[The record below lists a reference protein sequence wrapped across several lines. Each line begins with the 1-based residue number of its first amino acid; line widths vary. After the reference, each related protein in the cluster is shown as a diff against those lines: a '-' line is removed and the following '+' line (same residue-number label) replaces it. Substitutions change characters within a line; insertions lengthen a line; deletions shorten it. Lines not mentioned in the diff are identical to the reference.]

1 MLPIAPSELEVLGG
15 MLLYD
20 VNQDSRF
27 PYIFQ
32 VNSHPLVHDRD
43 PLSPGHILV
52 YIQDMSVEGLKALE
66 TFEASL
72 EVPLGPDESVL
83 NLSA

>member
-1 MLPIAPSELEVLGG
+1 
-15 MLLYD
+15 
-20 VNQDSRF
+20 DSRF

-32 VNSHPLVHDRD
+32 VDSHPLVHDHD
-43 PLSPGHILV
+43 PLSPGCILI
-52 YIQDMSVEGLKALE
+52 YIQDTLVEGLKALE

-83 NLSA
+83 NLWVL